1 MAHSLPHT
9 PDGGRF
15 ASAFEAV
22 GVEDERDLY
31 EIDDELMNAIHQE
44 VGASLGLVRVEWG
57 NLREVARALT
67 LAIAPSQ
74 LISQGAKLLHL
85 QRLRRAVAAVAA
97 VLDPMTELKLRL
109 SSGEPILRPTSSSL
123 LAVEPARQ
131 PKTEDPMAELMRKLK
146 RVPSNKPGLS
156 ELPNQVNGGAAIH
169 PIESSTSSV
178 VAYEDAED
186 FF

>member
-57 NLREVARALT
+57 NLRSGLRA
-67 LAIAPSQ
+67 
-74 LISQGAKLLHL
+74 GM
-85 QRLRRAVAAVAA
+85 RAVVD
-97 VLDPMTELKLRL
+97 VGLREC
-109 SSGEPILRPTSSSL
+109 G
-123 LAVEPARQ
+123 VG
-131 PKTEDPMAELMRKLK
+131 LM
-146 RVPSNKPGLS
+146 
-156 ELPNQVNGGAAIH
+156 GGC
-169 PIESSTSSV
+169 
-178 VAYEDAED
+178 
-186 FF
+186 